1 MNFQQIISFILALDT
16 DHQQSSMKVLHV
28 REVTSYLDTSQE
40 NVDISVAESTCLNDH
55 LLNVSN
61 DNTEKEKSKYSIFM
75 ST

>member
-1 MNFQQIISFILALDT
+1 
-16 DHQQSSMKVLHV
+16 MKVWHV
-28 REVTSYLDTSQE
+28 REVTSYLNTSQE
-40 NVDISVAESTCLNDH
+40 NVDISIAESTCLNDY